1 MDKIA
6 HTAFLHNDES
16 LFIIVKVLVKSARK
30 DGSGKTS
37 FRIGDLLPKD
47 LAQAAENA
55 AKAAC
60 ALAL

>member
-1 MDKIA
+1 MDKTTHA
-6 HTAFLHNDES
+6 AFLHNDES

-30 DGSGKTS
+30 DDSGKRL
-37 FRIGDLLPKD
+37 FELGLLLPKD

-60 ALAL
+60 AL